1 MPEGDEK
8 TQEQLHLDMLK
19 ALDGRVRDLES
30 TLSEVLTAHG
40 EALNAR
46 ETEITALTA
55 RVKDLEAKLSTLENV
70 KVPDSVPKG
79 VPGTDVV
86 SRVENAVAAVE
97 HLAKHIANDGSDVL
111 ARISDILNPPVSEA
125 PQASNPV

>member
-8 TQEQLHLDMLK
+8 TQEQLHLEMLK
-19 ALDGRVRDLES
+19 ALDGRLAAVEDRLSRLES
-30 TLSEVLTAHG
+30 AFDQVKNVPQDVLV
-40 EALNAR
+40 R
-46 ETEITALTA
+46 I
-55 RVKDLEAKLSTLENV
+55 ENV
-70 KVPDSVPKG
+70 ASKVASLESKAMAQVPDGVPKG